1 MTFIFHYPAVM
12 MFPFFLLYL
21 TICPELSPTVLPTF
35 GHPLN
40 PCIILYSVPFSTIV
54 LPFGSP
60 YNITWFSLQHPRFED
75 CESSTAICLLLLFLL
90 LLLSHFPSSF
100 SSPLTQLFSHWLFLF
115 SHYYC
120 LSNLFILIR

>member
-1 MTFIFHYPAVM
+1 MAFIFHYPAVM

-54 LPFGSP
+54 LPFSSP
-60 YNITWFSLQHPRFED
+60 YNITWFSLQHHLLGLRTVKVQPQSVSYFSFCSCSFLISLHPFLPR
-75 CESSTAICLLLLFLL
+75 
-90 LLLSHFPSSF
+90 SHNYSHTGSSF
-100 SSPLTQLFSHWLFLF
+100 FLIIIVCQICSF
-115 SHYYC
+115 
-120 LSNLFILIR
+120 